1 MNTKPTPITVAKPP
15 SVQEWVERL
24 DNLRQL
30 PLLADTPT
38 AVLAAINHPNST
50 ADTVAQVIRRDPVL
64 CMHLFDSAN
73 RIVSKT
79 GNEIKHLPH
88 LISLLGLPNVAQQVR
103 AAPALKKDNAGY
115 IEALTQSQLC
125 AEIAAQ
131 LWPLKGF
138 GADEGF
144 FPALLMMTPLWAL
157 WHNAPELMA
166 QRQGLLANPA
176 LSTSEVD
183 NLTLG
188 LPLQELSISLM
199 QHWALPHQ
207 CHNIWHFDAPLTR
220 KALAA
225 IHRQQLARFIQ
236 RHPLQETAL
245 QSVDWLLLCC
255 QQAANQAC
263 SNWFSRRT
271 RRSQHALAT
280 LLHQPQD
287 KVDHLIHQA
296 AYRCARLSPQQ
307 LHPAARLL
315 MAWDETQLQNRYC
328 LQKETTEA
336 PNAPT
341 APNTKPQKTAAD
353 RNISHNSN
361 LVLLKANLER
371 LSERGSSFANLN
383 QLLGVLVNTL
393 NEGVGLEQVMLLTL
407 NRNRDK
413 LQSHFCTGID
423 SDSPLRSLRIA
434 LSSNDS
440 PNTQK
445 GIMSK
450 LLKQQSGLLI
460 NQENRHA
467 ALKALPPE
475 LVPHLP
481 DCDFALMSLF
491 HRSNPI
497 GITLAANQEFT
508 QTDYRHLKRCC
519 QAASKAIADFALQQ
533 SRSRK
538 SA

>member
-1 MNTKPTPITVAKPP
+1 MNTKTTPITVAKPP
-15 SVQEWVERL
+15 SLQQWVERL

-30 PLLADTPT
+30 PLLPDTPT
-38 AVLAAINHPNST
+38 AVLTAINRPNST

-103 AAPALKKDNAGY
+103 AAPALQSGSHNPGY

-131 LWPLKGF
+131 LWPLKGL
-138 GADEGF
+138 GADESF
-144 FPALLMMTPLWAL
+144 FPALLLMTPLWAL
-157 WHNAPELMA
+157 WHSAPELMQ

-176 LSTSEVD
+176 LSTHKVD
-183 NLTLG
+183 DLTLG
-188 LPLQELSISLM
+188 LPLQELTHTLI

-207 CHNIWHFDAPLTR
+207 CHTIWHFDAPFTR

-225 IHRQQLARFIQ
+225 IQRQQLPQFIQ
-236 RHPLQETAL
+236 QHPQQESAL
-245 QSVDWLLLCC
+245 QSADWLLLCC
-255 QQAANQAC
+255 QLTASQGC
-263 SNWFSRRT
+263 SNWFSRRS
-271 RRSQHALAT
+271 RRSQNALAT

-287 KVDHLIHQA
+287 KVEQLIHQA
-296 AYRCARLSPQQ
+296 AHHCAWLSPQQ

-315 MAWDETQLQNRYC
+315 MAWNDTQQQAIYSLQTESDKQPSPPSAEANREATD
-328 LQKETTEA
+328 QKETT
-336 PNAPT
+336 
-341 APNTKPQKTAAD
+341 
-353 RNISHNSN
+353 SHSNN
-361 LVLLKANLER
+361 LVLLKASLER

-383 QLLGVLVNTL
+383 QLLGVLVSTL

-413 LQSHFCTGID
+413 LQSHFSTGID
-423 SDSPLRSLRIA
+423 VDSPLRTLRIP
-434 LSSNDS
+434 LT

-445 GIMSK
+445 GIMGK
-450 LLKQQSGLLI
+450 LLKQQSGLLV
-460 NQENRHA
+460 NQENRQA

-481 DCDFALMSLF
+481 ESDFALMSLF
-491 HRSNPI
+491 HRDNPI
-497 GITLAANQEFT
+497 GLTLVASPHFN

-519 QAASKAIADFALQQ
+519 QAASKAITDFALQQ
-533 SRSRK
+533 SRSRN

>member
-1 MNTKPTPITVAKPP
+1 MTTTPTPITVAKPP
-15 SVQEWVERL
+15 SLQQWLERL

-30 PLLADTPT
+30 PLLPDTPT
-38 AVLAAINHPNST
+38 AVLTAINRPNST
-50 ADTVAQVIRRDPVL
+50 AETVAQVIRRDPVL

-103 AAPALKKDNAGY
+103 AAPALKPDSHNPGY

-125 AEIAAQ
+125 AEITAQ
-131 LWPLKGF
+131 LWPLKGL
-138 GADEGF
+138 AANEGF
-144 FPALLMMTPLWAL
+144 FPALLLMTPLWAL
-157 WHNAPELMA
+157 WHSAPDLMQ

-176 LSTSEVD
+176 LSSAEVD

-188 LPLQELSISLM
+188 LPLQELSNALI

-207 CHNIWHFDAPLTR
+207 CHSVWHFDAPLTR

-225 IHRQQLARFIQ
+225 IHHQQLPRFIQ
-236 RHPLQETAL
+236 QHPQQETAL

-255 QQAANQAC
+255 QLAASQGC
-263 SNWFSRRT
+263 RNWFSRRS
-271 RRSQHALAT
+271 RRSQSALAT

-296 AYRCARLSPQQ
+296 AHRCAWLSPQQ

-315 MAWDETQLQNRYC
+315 MAWDETQQQACYC
-328 LQKETTEA
+328 LQPEAAEQPSTPATTDTET
-336 PNAPT
+336 PT
-341 APNTKPQKTAAD
+341 P
-353 RNISHNSN
+353 SHNNN

-371 LSERGSSFANLN
+371 LSERGGSFANLN

-413 LQSHFCTGID
+413 LQSHFSTGID
-423 SDSPLRSLRIA
+423 VDSPLRSLRIA
-434 LSSNDS
+434 LT

-445 GIMSK
+445 GIMGK
-450 LLKQQSGLLI
+450 LLKQQSGLLV
-460 NQENRHA
+460 NQENRQA

-481 DCDFALMSLF
+481 NSDFALMSLF
-491 HRSNPI
+491 HRDNPI
-497 GITLAANQEFT
+497 GLTLVASPNFN

-519 QAASKAIADFALQQ
+519 QAASKAIQDFALQQ